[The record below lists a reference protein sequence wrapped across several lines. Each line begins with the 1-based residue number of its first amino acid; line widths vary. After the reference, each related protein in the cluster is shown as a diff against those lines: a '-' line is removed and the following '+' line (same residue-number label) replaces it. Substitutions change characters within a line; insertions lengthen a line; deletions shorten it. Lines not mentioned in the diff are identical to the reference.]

1 MVAIVITP
9 EVVGR
14 AKLYEFRDRQGRRRM
29 VPAYK
34 AVASDG
40 PTYFEFAVTRDS
52 SAVIFGNDPPTD
64 RFGTKGECP
73 PSRFLEPY
81 YGRVRQDGKAGFS
94 IQLFEPDCP
103 LQETLCGQGTTER
116 KHVLIHHGPGASE
129 GCFMVAGGKE
139 GYHRFRQNVEPIL
152 SGSSIIKVTVLPRML

>member
-14 AKLYEFRDRQGRRRM
+14 ARLYEFRGRQGRKTV

-34 AVASDG
+34 AVASEG
-40 PTYFEFAVTRDS
+40 PIYFEFAVTRDS
-52 SAVIFGNDPPTD
+52 SAIIFNNDPPTD
-64 RFGTKGECP
+64 RFGVKGECP
-73 PSRFLEPY
+73 PSRFFEPY
-81 YGRVRQDGKAGFS
+81 YGRVRQDGKVGFS

-103 LQETLCGQGTTER
+103 LQETLRGQGTTER

-139 GYHRFRQNVEPIL
+139 GYLLFRRNVEPIL
-152 SGSSIIKVTVLPRML
+152 NSSSIVKVTVLPRML